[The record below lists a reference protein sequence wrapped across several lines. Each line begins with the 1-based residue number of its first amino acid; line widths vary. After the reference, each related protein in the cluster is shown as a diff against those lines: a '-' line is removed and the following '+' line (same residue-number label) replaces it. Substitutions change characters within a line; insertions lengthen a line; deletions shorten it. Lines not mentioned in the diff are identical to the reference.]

1 MNNSN
6 PPPLHCDQKLELEYP
21 CDWRYKVIGETQEA
35 LEMAIHAIILEREH
49 RLTYSNASRSGK
61 YISLNLD
68 LLVQNEE
75 ERQFIYEAL
84 KAHQHVKMVL

>member
-1 MNNSN
+1 VATINE
-6 PPPLHCDQKLELEYP
+6 LEQKLELEYP
-21 CDWRYKVIGETQEA
+21 CDWRYKVIGEERA
-35 LEMAIHAIILEREH
+35 KLEQAIRDVILEREH
-49 RLTYSNASRSGK
+49 RLAHSNASSSGR

-84 KAHQHVKMVL
+84 KAHRHVKMVL